1 MVLICGD
8 IRAPTTQYKKMMRK
22 GWKQWRW
29 WRLREH
35 SGRRGGDES
44 SHESRGKESR
54 GCTHSEVSA
63 GLRIKTRGEFE
74 SGKVL
79 NDFRRSCFASWF
91 IRKSQFAQRAERTS
105 EIDVERERRKERAR
119 KSRRREGER
128 EERCFSNE
136 EKEKRVRERKRER
149 ERERLDYQY
158 RSEKSYKITTLHF
171 SFRVTPTPGRVQRS
185 RRRRW
190 PGMLL
195 TLRETFHDR
204 VDAEKFKAPRAAK
217 RDVQSSTR
225 RKFLIETVV
234 L

>member
-1 MVLICGD
+1 MD
-8 IRAPTTQYKKMMRK
+8 ERQD
-22 GWKQWRW
+22 
-29 WRLREH
+29 
-35 SGRRGGDES
+35 GDENS
-44 SHESRGKESR
+44 YEPRAKESR

-79 NDFRRSCFASWF
+79 NDFRRSCLASWF

-119 KSRRREGER
+119 KSRKREGER
-128 EERCFSNE
+128 
-136 EKEKRVRERKRER
+136 KRNDALAMRKRKREKGR
-149 ERERLDYQY
+149 EILDYQY

-185 RRRRW
+185 TSTVTRDAAYSPRDV
-190 PGMLL
+190 
-195 TLRETFHDR
+195 HDR
-204 VDAEKFKAPRAAK
+204 VDAEKFKASRAAK
-217 RDVQSSTR
+217 REVQSSTR
-225 RKFLIETVV
+225 SKLLIETVV